1 LIRYSSTQGLPLEDG
16 VARCSTVR
24 RPASFA
30 MPDVSHLPRC
40 PVTAKVAF
48 PTKAKARA
56 MYRPRPGD
64 RRRFGAFRCAWCDA
78 YHIGHR

>member
-1 LIRYSSTQGLPLEDG
+1 
-16 VARCSTVR
+16 
-24 RPASFA
+24 

-48 PTKAKARA
+48 PTKAEARA